1 MKQNREFQKE
11 ILETLAKAYPETQTF
26 SFIKARYTENNT
38 EIQKSKEVIAN
49 LCYLGEH
56 GLVENTEHNSV
67 GTINISSKI
76 TAKGLDFLADD
87 GGLSAILG
95 VVTIK
100 IHDDT
105 LRELIEMKIMAS
117 DLSQPDKKKWTDALR
132 ELPAESIKHL
142 TMTIL
147 DKGLENLPVILPL
160 IGKCLFS

>member
-1 MKQNREFQKE
+1 MKLDRELQRK
-11 ILETLAKAYPETQTF
+11 ILERLAEEYKEPIENSLVYF
-26 SFIKARYTENNT
+26 S
-38 EIQKSKEVIAN
+38 EIEPDIAKLQAN
-49 LCYLGEH
+49 ISYLEEH
-56 GLVENTEHNSV
+56 GLIENKE
-67 GTINISSKI
+67 ISYIGPAVPFYFTKI
-76 TAKGLDFLADD
+76 TARGMDFLADD

-95 VVTIK
+95 IVTIK

-105 LRELIEMKIMAS
+105 LRNLIEMKIMAS